1 MMNFFA
7 LFLNKCTIY
16 QLVFSPFA
24 SDQCKASAYLPFDVD
39 LEDKSGSNTAVMVRN
54 VTMTPY
60 GSAHFTGNSAL
71 TLYKY
76 ADMSLGNKLLISF
89 KFKFDRWPDSLD
101 HAGKIYSDPSV
112 IFYSVNR
119 SFRCSVVI
127 FMFYSVSIS

>member
-1 MMNFFA
+1 MYNISVC
-7 LFLNKCTIY
+7 L
-16 QLVFSPFA
+16 SPFA
-24 SDQCKASAYLPFDVD
+24 KDQCKASAYLPFDVD

-54 VTMTPY
+54 VSMTPY

-101 HAGKIYSDPSV
+101 HAGKQKILIRLLYFIPLV
-112 IFYSVNR
+112 
-119 SFRCSVVI
+119 
-127 FMFYSVSIS
+127 

>member
-1 MMNFFA
+1 MINYLLSYKSYKMMNFFA
-7 LFLNKCTIY
+7 LFLLKCTIY
-16 QLVFSPFA
+16 PLVFSPFA
-24 SDQCKASAYLPFDVD
+24 TDQCKASAYLPFDVD

-54 VTMTPY
+54 VTMTAY

-101 HAGKIYSDPSV
+101 HAGKTIYLFM
-112 IFYSVNR
+112 IRLLYS
-119 SFRCSVVI
+119 I
-127 FMFYSVSIS
+127 PLL